1 MAEAASTLIESL
13 DQAQRNI
20 ACKPFA
26 DEGERRRWFYVPTD
40 HGGLPLAA
48 MSATQ
53 HRNTHRL
60 VATGLSPAG
69 YTTVGAII
77 GLENILDSVEGWRN
91 YFGRD
96 RGRDPLLYYITIFG
110 NPGGEAPWGWRF
122 GGHHISL
129 HYTIASGKVVASA
142 PCFLGADPADT
153 PLLGPHLHRP
163 LAAVEDLGRELFH
176 ALGQEKL
183 GRAVLSPVPPA
194 DLVGGNRSQLTP
206 GDRPKAMN
214 QLWRREP
221 EGELRRRLA
230 EIDREAEARL
240 GLKEEYLEALSFTAG
255 PKGIP
260 AADLSDDEAAILRAL
275 IDCYLNRLPDDVADE
290 QAALVEREF
299 DKLAFLWAGGGERY
313 EPHYYR
319 IQGERILIEYD
330 NTQRGANHIHTVWR
344 DLANDFAG
352 DVLARHY
359 AEVDH

>member
-1 MAEAASTLIESL
+1 
-13 DQAQRNI
+13 
-20 ACKPFA
+20 
-26 DEGERRRWFYVPTD
+26 
-40 HGGLPLAA
+40 
-48 MSATQ
+48 
-53 HRNTHRL
+53 L

-77 GLENILDSVEGWRN
+77 GLENILDSVEDWHW

-110 NPGGEAPWGWRF
+110 DPGGEAPWGWRF

-129 HYTIASGKVVASA
+129 HYTIISGKVVASA
-142 PCFLGADPADT
+142 PCFFGADPADT

-163 LAAVEDLGRELFH
+163 LAAVEDIGRELFR
-176 ALGQEKL
+176 ALDEEK
-183 GRAVLSPVPPA
+183 RARALLSPVPPP
-194 DLVGGNRSQLTP
+194 DLVGSNRSQLTP
-206 GDRPKAMN
+206 GDRPESMN
-214 QLWRREP
+214 RLWRQEP
-221 EGELRRRLA
+221 QGELRRQLA
-230 EIDREAEARL
+230 EIDRAADARL
-240 GLKEEYLEALSFTAG
+240 GVTDEYLEAVSFTAR

-260 AADLSDDEAAILRAL
+260 AADLSADEAAILHAL
-275 IDCYLNRLPDDVADE
+275 IDCYLNRLPDDIADA
-290 QAALVEREF
+290 QVALVKREF
-299 DKLAFLWAGGGERY
+299 DKLAFLWAGGGERH

-359 AEVDH
+359 AEVTH